1 MSDLTMLDRFDD
13 CEQRLAR
20 ADAFC
25 HNEVLDRPYVKIAFA
40 KRPLGRLS
48 LKESWNRP
56 EMVLEHYLK
65 TVDNTEY
72 MGDDLPM
79 IMPNIGPDFLPVLFG
94 GELDFE
100 DSTSYIRHFMAD
112 YDCLDTMH
120 VDYQGKY
127 FSAMDNLFDVL
138 SAGGRGKFYVGYP
151 DFHPG
156 GDCLAGWRSPQTLC
170 MDLFDHPA
178 EVKKALALVNR
189 EFPKVY
195 DYFYQKIQA
204 NRDPVGSWMGILS
217 NQKWH
222 ISSNDFSYMIGPEE
236 FNEFF
241 LGPLQEECRNFT
253 YVIHHLDGVGC
264 LRHLDAL
271 LSLPEIHAVQ
281 WVWGTGMWGAGKG
294 RASDWLEVFQ
304 KIQQAGKGIQLVV
317 NPDEIALMMEHL
329 SPRGVQLV
337 VNGVRDRATGEAVL
351 RQVARW
357 R

>member
-1 MSDLTMLDRFDD
+1 MSDFTMLDKFDD

-20 ADAFC
+20 SEAFC
-25 HNEVLDRPYVKIAFA
+25 RHEVLDRPYVKITFA
-40 KRPLGRLS
+40 KQPLAPLS

-56 EMVLEHYLK
+56 EMVLEHCLK
-65 TVDNTEY
+65 MVENTEY

-79 IMPNIGPDFLPVLFG
+79 IMPNIGPDLFPVLFG
-94 GELDFE
+94 GGLDFE
-100 DSTSYIRHFMAD
+100 ESTSYIRHFMTGYDNLDAMHAD
-112 YDCLDTMH
+112 
-120 VDYQGKY
+120 QQSPY
-127 FSAMDNLFDVL
+127 FLALDNLFDVL

-156 GDCLAGWRSPQTLC
+156 GDCLAAWRSPEVLC
-170 MDLFDHPA
+170 MDLLDRPA
-178 EVKKALALVNR
+178 EVTKALALVNR

-236 FNEFF
+236 FNDIF
-241 LGPLQEECRNFT
+241 LGPLQQECRHFS

-281 WVWGTGMWGAGKG
+281 WVWGAGKG
-294 RASDWLEVFQ
+294 RASDWLAVFQ
-304 KIQQAGKGIQLVV
+304 KIQQAGKGMQLNVE
-317 NPDEIALMMEHL
+317 PDEISLMMEHL

-337 VNGVRDRATGEAVL
+337 VNGVRDRATGEAIL